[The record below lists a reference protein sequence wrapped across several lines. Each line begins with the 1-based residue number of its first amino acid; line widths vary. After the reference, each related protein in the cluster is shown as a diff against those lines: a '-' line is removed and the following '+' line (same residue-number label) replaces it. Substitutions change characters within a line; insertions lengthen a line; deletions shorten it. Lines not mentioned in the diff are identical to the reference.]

1 MNFVRLQ
8 INKRTADHR
17 KIKDS
22 FFSIF
27 KLSKQAIKTEQV
39 CVPLVFTV
47 CVIFHLKK
55 INASKLKLNNLEKG
69 INNQRRAIA
78 ASKLLSDCWAFEELS
93 KSFSWIRLLPLKNN
107 NTFSVILLKGVYV
120 LRTYSNFQRNCGT
133 VAWQQPLWWHWFV
146 QIGPQSVQV
155 VLALQF
161 QKKASFILS
170 LLLCGLSLLWCPIII
185 YWTWP

>member
-1 MNFVRLQ
+1 MD
-8 INKRTADHR
+8 KRTTDHR

-27 KLSKQAIKTEQV
+27 KLSEQAIKTEQV
-39 CVPLVFTV
+39 CAPLVFTV
-47 CVIFHLKK
+47 CVIFCLKK
-55 INASKLKLNNLEKG
+55 IYVPKLKLNNLEKG

-78 ASKLLSDCWAFEELS
+78 ASTLRSGCWAFEELS
-93 KSFSWIRLLPLKNN
+93 KSFSWIRLLLLNKNN
-107 NTFSVILLKGVYV
+107 TLSVILLKGVYV
-120 LRTYSNFQRNCGT
+120 LRTYT

-146 QIGPQSVQV
+146 QLGAQSVQV

-170 LLLCGLSLLWCPIII
+170 LLLSGWSQLWCPIII
-185 YWTWP
+185 YWTWL